1 MQNAKNKKNVV
12 ITTPKTLSASA
23 KTTIAMTTD
32 AVDFDF
38 EIELE
43 VLTAH
48 HMDSRI
54 PKPDY
59 GNLILPNE
67 LLLYIYTLFFKTN
80 E

>member
-23 KTTIAMTTD
+23 KTTTAMATD
-32 AVDFDF
+32 VVDFDF

-48 HMDSRI
+48 QMDSRI
-54 PKPDY
+54 PKSQIANFP
-59 GNLILPNE
+59 
-67 LLLYIYTLFFKTN
+67 
-80 E
+80 

>member
-1 MQNAKNKKNVV
+1 MAERVNFILQGTMVV

-23 KTTIAMTTD
+23 KTTIAMSTD

-43 VLTAH
+43 VLTAQ

-54 PKPDY
+54 PKSQIANFHKIFNHSDCC
-59 GNLILPNE
+59 
-67 LLLYIYTLFFKTN
+67 
-80 E
+80 

>member
-23 KTTIAMTTD
+23 KTTTAMTTD
-32 AVDFDF
+32 AVDFGF

-54 PKPDY
+54 PKSQIANFHKIFNQSDC
-59 GNLILPNE
+59 
-67 LLLYIYTLFFKTN
+67 F
-80 E
+80 